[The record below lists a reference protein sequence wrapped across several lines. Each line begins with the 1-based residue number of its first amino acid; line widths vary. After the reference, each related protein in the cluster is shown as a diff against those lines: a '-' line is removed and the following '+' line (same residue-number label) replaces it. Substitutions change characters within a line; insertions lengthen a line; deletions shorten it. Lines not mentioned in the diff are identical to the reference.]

1 MSKLHVLNLLPVP
14 PSLLLPLLLT
24 LPLPLLSLLNLLPH
38 PLILPGYHL
47 GAPSYLVQLAF
58 HSAHLQ
64 RVLLRLGFQLGL
76 HFLGRDLACLRDLLL
91 QTLSQ
96 HGDLRLVDL
105 KELVLVCAFLVQ
117 GFEVPCV
124 LLGSLNILGKN

>member
-14 PSLLLPLLLT
+14 PPLFLPLLLT
-24 LPLPLLSLLNLLPH
+24 LPLPLLSLVNLLSH

-47 GAPSYLVQLAF
+47 GSPSYLIQLAF
-58 HSAHLQ
+58 HAPHLQ

-76 HFLGRDLACLRDLLL
+76 HFLGRDLACLGNLLL

-96 HGDLRLVDL
+96 HGDLRLVNL
-105 KELVLVCAFLVQ
+105 EELVLVCTLLVQ
-117 GFEVPCV
+117 GIEVRCV
-124 LLGSLNILGKN
+124 LLGPLDLLGKN